1 MTNRIIIAE
10 NEEIVGISQR
20 YAVPAGTVIEEVTD
34 GKPLV
39 EKVRAGNYDLIITD
53 HKMPSVSGLE
63 AIKQIRGFNKEIP
76 IIMVAGSLDRKIAL
90 EAGANDYIEK
100 PFDLD
105 DFRERIS
112 QYLNS
117 NSPNN
122 H

>member
-1 MTNRIIIAE
+1 
-10 NEEIVGISQR
+10 
-20 YAVPAGTVIEEVTD
+20 
-34 GKPLV
+34 
-39 EKVRAGNYDLIITD
+39 
-53 HKMPSVSGLE
+53 MPSVSGLE